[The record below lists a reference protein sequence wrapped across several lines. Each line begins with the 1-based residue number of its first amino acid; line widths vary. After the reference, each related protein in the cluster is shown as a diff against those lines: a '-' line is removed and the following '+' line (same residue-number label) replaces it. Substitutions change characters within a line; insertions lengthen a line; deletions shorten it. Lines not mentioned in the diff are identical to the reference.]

1 MLNLVDQHLLE
12 VQVVLLHQEVPLGLF
27 HLQSTEVKVIV
38 FEIEAFGK
46 GGKSLSDLLCCKLQ
60 QF

>member
-27 HLQSTEVKVIV
+27 HLQSTEGKVIM

-46 GGKSLSDLLCCKLQ
+46 SGKSLSDL
-60 QF
+60 FH